1 MADKVSTKE
10 KQEEVKADKKTD
22 SIAYYEAFGRRK
34 EATARVRLYVVKEQ
48 SVAVGGQHVEKG
60 AIVVNGKS
68 AEVYFPGEVYKKLY
82 QEPLRTTN
90 TASRF
95 AIVIKTLGGG
105 LMSQLGATV
114 LGMSRAL
121 EKIDKEKMRP
131 ILKKKG
137 FLTRDARVKERR
149 KAGLAGKA
157 RAKKQSPKR

>member
-1 MADKVSTKE
+1 MADKVNTKE
-10 KQEEVKADKKTD
+10 KQEEANTDKKTE

-48 SVAVGGQHVEKG
+48 AIEVLGQQVEKG
-60 AIVVNGKS
+60 AIIVNGKS

-90 TASRF
+90 TTSRF

-105 LMSQLGATV
+105 LVSQLGATV

>member
-1 MADKVSTKE
+1 MADKVNTKE
-10 KQEEVKADKKTD
+10 KKEEANTDKKTE

-48 SVAVGGQHVEKG
+48 AIEVLGQQVEKG
-60 AIVVNGKS
+60 AIIVNGKS

-105 LMSQLGATV
+105 LVSQLGATV

>member
-1 MADKVSTKE
+1 MADKATIKE
-10 KQEEVKADKKTD
+10 KTEKIKEEKKAEAAT
-22 SIAYYEAFGRRK
+22 YYEASGRRK

-48 SVAVGGQHVEKG
+48 SIEVLGQQVEKG

-95 AIVIKTLGGG
+95 AIVIKTVGGG
-105 LMSQLGATV
+105 LVSQLGAVV

-121 EKIDKEKMRP
+121 EKVDKEKMRP

-137 FLTRDARVKERR
+137 FLTRDSRVRERR
-149 KAGLAGKA
+149 KAGMAGKA